1 MKKFILLILTLTV
14 CLGGFAQFTPGDTL
28 KYRISLKDKAAT
40 DYSLQ
45 KPEKYLSKKSIERRK
60 KQGLKIDSTDL
71 PVCKKYVDAIRRK
84 GVHILVTGKW
94 ENFVTVSCNDSV
106 LIDEIARLPFVRSAE
121 RVWKGNME
129 KATRRDS
136 LINKP
141 LRTDSLY
148 GPACTQVE
156 MSKANLLHDAGFKG
170 KGMMIA
176 VIDAGFHNVDKIEA
190 MKNIDIRGVRDF
202 VNPEADIYA
211 ESSHGMSV
219 LSCMA
224 MNQPNV
230 MIGTAP
236 EASYWLLRSED
247 EYSENLVEQDYW
259 AAAIEFA
266 DSVGVDLVN
275 TSLGYYSFDDPTKN
289 YRYRDLNGHY
299 ALMSREASHAA
310 DKGMV
315 VVCSAG
321 NSGAGSWKKIMGATL
336 SEINIK
342 EAVNVHFRDIA
353 HDPSVHDVTYENSQA
368 RERTQILMDSANQ
381 DGSILVG
388 TGDLSELALGWA
400 TYNGDHMSMY
410 GVNASV
416 PKTLVRHLVR
426 YYADTC
432 KDEKLTEVLLDILD
446 TPVSPELLPP
456 KDGKIAQKTEDL
468 VGPYELHD
476 FYLYYML
483 RAGFEPEKI
492 YRLACE
498 TFEGMYDKETIFK
511 WLKTLYWSFFAQ
523 QFKRSCLFRR
533 TD

>member
-1 MKKFILLILTLTV
+1 MKKLVLLVFALNI
-14 CLGGFAQFTPGDTL
+14 CLGTFAQFTPEDTL

-45 KPEKYLSKKSIERRK
+45 KPEMYLSKKSIERRK
-60 KQGLKIDSTDL
+60 RQGLEIDSTDL
-71 PVCKKYVDAIRRK
+71 PVCKKYVDAIRKK
-84 GVHILVTGKW
+84 GVHVLVTGKW
-94 ENFVTVSCNDSV
+94 DNFVTVSCNDSM
-106 LIDEIARLPFVRSAE
+106 LIAEIAGLPFVRSTE
-121 RVWKGNME
+121 RVWRGVAKRASE
-129 KATRRDS
+129 RDS

-148 GPACTQVE
+148 GPAITQIK
-156 MSKANLLHDAGFKG
+156 MSHADRLHEAGFKG
-170 KGMMIA
+170 QGMTIA

-190 MKNIDIRGVRDF
+190 MKNINILGTRDF

-299 ALMSREASHAA
+299 ALMSREAAKAA
-310 DKGMV
+310 DKGIV

-321 NSGAGSWKKIMGATL
+321 NSGSGSWKKITPPGDAENVMTVG
-336 SEINIK
+336 
-342 EAVNVHFRDIA
+342 AVNK
-353 HDPSVHDVTYENSQA
+353 
-368 RERTQILMDSANQ
+368 
-381 DGSILVG
+381 
-388 TGDLSELALGWA
+388 
-400 TYNGDHMSMY
+400 Y
-410 GVNASV
+410 GVLAPFSSV
-416 PKTLVRHLVR
+416 GNTADGRVKPDVVAVGLGSDVMGTDGNLRHANGTSFSSPIMCGMVACLWQACPELTAKEIIELVRRSGDRAVFPDNI
-426 YYADTC
+426 YGYG
-432 KDEKLTEVLLDILD
+432 I
-446 TPVSPELLPP
+446 P
-456 KDGKIAQKTEDL
+456 DL
-468 VGPYELHD
+468 WKAYQSTVN
-476 FYLYYML
+476 
-483 RAGFEPEKI
+483 
-492 YRLACE
+492 
-498 TFEGMYDKETIFK
+498 T
-511 WLKTLYWSFFAQ
+511 
-523 QFKRSCLFRR
+523 RR
-533 TD
+533 

>member
-1 MKKFILLILTLTV
+1 MKKLVLLVFALKI
-14 CLGGFAQFTPGDTL
+14 CLGTFAQFTPEDTL

-45 KPEKYLSKKSIERRK
+45 KPEMYLSKKSIERRK
-60 KQGLKIDSTDL
+60 RQGLEIDSTDL
-71 PVCKKYVDAIRRK
+71 PVCKKYVDAIRKK
-84 GVHILVTGKW
+84 GVHVLVTGKW
-94 ENFVTVSCNDSV
+94 DNFVTVSCNDSM
-106 LIDEIARLPFVRSAE
+106 LIAEIAGLPFVRSTE
-121 RVWKGNME
+121 RVWRGVAKRASE
-129 KATRRDS
+129 RDS

-148 GPACTQVE
+148 GPAITQIK
-156 MSKANLLHDAGFKG
+156 MSHADRLHEAGFKG
-170 KGMMIA
+170 QGMTIA

-190 MKNIDIRGVRDF
+190 MKNINILGTRDF

-299 ALMSREASHAA
+299 ALMSREAAKAA
-310 DKGMV
+310 DKGIV

-321 NSGAGSWKKIMGATL
+321 NSGSGSWKKITPPGDAENVITVG
-336 SEINIK
+336 
-342 EAVNVHFRDIA
+342 AVNK
-353 HDPSVHDVTYENSQA
+353 
-368 RERTQILMDSANQ
+368 
-381 DGSILVG
+381 
-388 TGDLSELALGWA
+388 
-400 TYNGDHMSMY
+400 Y
-410 GVNASV
+410 GVLAPFSSV
-416 PKTLVRHLVR
+416 GNTADGRVKPDVVAVGLGSDVMGTDGNLRHANGTSFSSPIMCGMVACLWQACPELTAKEIIELVRRSGDRAVFPDNI
-426 YYADTC
+426 YGYG
-432 KDEKLTEVLLDILD
+432 I
-446 TPVSPELLPP
+446 P
-456 KDGKIAQKTEDL
+456 DL
-468 VGPYELHD
+468 WKAYQSTVN
-476 FYLYYML
+476 
-483 RAGFEPEKI
+483 
-492 YRLACE
+492 
-498 TFEGMYDKETIFK
+498 T
-511 WLKTLYWSFFAQ
+511 
-523 QFKRSCLFRR
+523 RR
-533 TD
+533 

>member
-1 MKKFILLILTLTV
+1 MKKLVLLVFALNI
-14 CLGGFAQFTPGDTL
+14 CLGTFAQFTPEDTL

-45 KPEKYLSKKSIERRK
+45 KPEMYLSKKSIERRK
-60 KQGLKIDSTDL
+60 RQGLEIDSTDL
-71 PVCKKYVDAIRRK
+71 PVCKKYVDAIRKK
-84 GVHILVTGKW
+84 GVHVLVTGKW
-94 ENFVTVSCNDSV
+94 DNFVTVSCNDSM
-106 LIDEIARLPFVRSAE
+106 LIAEIAGLPFVRSTE
-121 RVWKGNME
+121 RVWRGVAKRASE
-129 KATRRDS
+129 RDS

-148 GPACTQVE
+148 GPAITQIK
-156 MSKANLLHDAGFKG
+156 MSHADRLHEAGFKG
-170 KGMMIA
+170 QGMTIA

-190 MKNIDIRGVRDF
+190 MKNINILGTRDF

-299 ALMSREASHAA
+299 ALMFREAAKAA
-310 DKGMV
+310 DKGIV

-321 NSGAGSWKKIMGATL
+321 NSGSGSWKKITPPGDAENVITVG
-336 SEINIK
+336 
-342 EAVNVHFRDIA
+342 AVNK
-353 HDPSVHDVTYENSQA
+353 
-368 RERTQILMDSANQ
+368 
-381 DGSILVG
+381 
-388 TGDLSELALGWA
+388 
-400 TYNGDHMSMY
+400 Y
-410 GVNASV
+410 GVLAPFSSV
-416 PKTLVRHLVR
+416 GNTADGRVKPDVVAVGLGSDVMGTDGNLRHANGTSFSSPIMCGMVACLWQACPELTAKEIIELVRRSGDRAVFPDNI
-426 YYADTC
+426 YGYG
-432 KDEKLTEVLLDILD
+432 I
-446 TPVSPELLPP
+446 P
-456 KDGKIAQKTEDL
+456 DL
-468 VGPYELHD
+468 WKAYQSTVN
-476 FYLYYML
+476 
-483 RAGFEPEKI
+483 
-492 YRLACE
+492 
-498 TFEGMYDKETIFK
+498 T
-511 WLKTLYWSFFAQ
+511 
-523 QFKRSCLFRR
+523 RR
-533 TD
+533 

>member
-1 MKKFILLILTLTV
+1 MKKLVLLVFALNI
-14 CLGGFAQFTPGDTL
+14 CLGTFAQFTPEDTL

-45 KPEKYLSKKSIERRK
+45 KPEMYLSKKSIERRK
-60 KQGLKIDSTDL
+60 RQGLEIDSTDL
-71 PVCKKYVDAIRRK
+71 PVCKKYVDAIRKK
-84 GVHILVTGKW
+84 GVHVLVTGKW
-94 ENFVTVSCNDSV
+94 DNFVTVSCNDSM
-106 LIDEIARLPFVRSAE
+106 LIAEIAGLPFVRSTE
-121 RVWKGNME
+121 RVWRGVAKRASE
-129 KATRRDS
+129 RDS

-148 GPACTQVE
+148 GPAITQIK
-156 MSKANLLHDAGFKG
+156 MSHADRLHEAGFKG
-170 KGMMIA
+170 QGMTIA

-190 MKNIDIRGVRDF
+190 MKNINILGTRDF

-299 ALMSREASHAA
+299 ALMSREAAKAA
-310 DKGMV
+310 DKGIV

-321 NSGAGSWKKIMGATL
+321 NSGSGSWKKITPPGDAENVITVG
-336 SEINIK
+336 
-342 EAVNVHFRDIA
+342 AVNK
-353 HDPSVHDVTYENSQA
+353 
-368 RERTQILMDSANQ
+368 
-381 DGSILVG
+381 
-388 TGDLSELALGWA
+388 
-400 TYNGDHMSMY
+400 Y
-410 GVNASV
+410 GVLAPFSSV
-416 PKTLVRHLVR
+416 GNTADGRVKPDVVAVGLGSDVMGTDGNLRHANGTSFSSPIMCGMVACLWQACPELTAKEIIELVRRSGARAVFPDNI
-426 YYADTC
+426 YGYG
-432 KDEKLTEVLLDILD
+432 I
-446 TPVSPELLPP
+446 P
-456 KDGKIAQKTEDL
+456 DL
-468 VGPYELHD
+468 WKAYQSTVN
-476 FYLYYML
+476 
-483 RAGFEPEKI
+483 
-492 YRLACE
+492 
-498 TFEGMYDKETIFK
+498 T
-511 WLKTLYWSFFAQ
+511 
-523 QFKRSCLFRR
+523 RR
-533 TD
+533 

>member
-1 MKKFILLILTLTV
+1 MKKLVLLVFALNI
-14 CLGGFAQFTPGDTL
+14 CLGTFAQVTPEDTL

-45 KPEKYLSKKSIERRK
+45 KPEMYLSKKSIERRK
-60 KQGLKIDSTDL
+60 RQGLEIDSTDL
-71 PVCKKYVDAIRRK
+71 PVCKKYVDAIRKK
-84 GVHILVTGKW
+84 GVHVLVTGKW
-94 ENFVTVSCNDSV
+94 DNFVTVSCNDSM
-106 LIDEIARLPFVRSAE
+106 LIAEIAGLPFVRSTE
-121 RVWKGNME
+121 RVWRGVAKRASE
-129 KATRRDS
+129 RDS

-148 GPACTQVE
+148 GPAITQIK
-156 MSKANLLHDAGFKG
+156 MSHADRLHEAGFKG
-170 KGMMIA
+170 QGMTIA

-190 MKNIDIRGVRDF
+190 MKNINILGTRDF

-299 ALMSREASHAA
+299 ALMSREAAKAA
-310 DKGMV
+310 DKGIV

-321 NSGAGSWKKIMGATL
+321 NSGSGSWKKITPPGDAENVITVG
-336 SEINIK
+336 
-342 EAVNVHFRDIA
+342 AVNK
-353 HDPSVHDVTYENSQA
+353 
-368 RERTQILMDSANQ
+368 
-381 DGSILVG
+381 
-388 TGDLSELALGWA
+388 
-400 TYNGDHMSMY
+400 Y
-410 GVNASV
+410 GVLAPFSSV
-416 PKTLVRHLVR
+416 GNTADGRVKPDVVAVGLGSDVMGTDGNLRHANGTSFSSPIMCGMVACLWQACPELTAKEIIELVRRSGDRAVFPDNI
-426 YYADTC
+426 YGYG
-432 KDEKLTEVLLDILD
+432 I
-446 TPVSPELLPP
+446 P
-456 KDGKIAQKTEDL
+456 DL
-468 VGPYELHD
+468 WKAYQSTVN
-476 FYLYYML
+476 
-483 RAGFEPEKI
+483 
-492 YRLACE
+492 
-498 TFEGMYDKETIFK
+498 T
-511 WLKTLYWSFFAQ
+511 
-523 QFKRSCLFRR
+523 RR
-533 TD
+533 

>member
-1 MKKFILLILTLTV
+1 MKKLVLLVFALNI
-14 CLGGFAQFTPGDTL
+14 CLGTFAQFTPEDTL

-45 KPEKYLSKKSIERRK
+45 KPEMYLSKKSIERRK
-60 KQGLKIDSTDL
+60 RQGLEIDSTDL
-71 PVCKKYVDAIRRK
+71 PVCKKYVDAIRKK
-84 GVHILVTGKW
+84 GVHVLVTGKW
-94 ENFVTVSCNDSV
+94 DNFVTVSCNDSM
-106 LIDEIARLPFVRSAE
+106 LIAEIAGLPFVRSTE
-121 RVWKGNME
+121 RVWRGVAKRASE
-129 KATRRDS
+129 RDS

-148 GPACTQVE
+148 GPAITQIK
-156 MSKANLLHDAGFKG
+156 MSHADRLHEAGFKG
-170 KGMMIA
+170 QGMTIA

-190 MKNIDIRGVRDF
+190 MKNINILGTRDF

-299 ALMSREASHAA
+299 ALMSREAAKAA
-310 DKGMV
+310 DKGIV

-321 NSGAGSWKKIMGATL
+321 NSGSGSWKKITPPGDAENVITVG
-336 SEINIK
+336 
-342 EAVNVHFRDIA
+342 AVNK
-353 HDPSVHDVTYENSQA
+353 
-368 RERTQILMDSANQ
+368 
-381 DGSILVG
+381 
-388 TGDLSELALGWA
+388 
-400 TYNGDHMSMY
+400 Y
-410 GVNASV
+410 GVLAPFSSV
-416 PKTLVRHLVR
+416 GNTADGRVKPDVVAVGLGSDVMGTDGNLRHANGTSFSSPIMCGMVACLWQACPELTAKEIIELVRRSGDRAVFPDNI
-426 YYADTC
+426 YMDTAFLIC
-432 KDEKLTEVLLDILD
+432 GKLIN
-446 TPVSPELLPP
+446 
-456 KDGKIAQKTEDL
+456 
-468 VGPYELHD
+468 
-476 FYLYYML
+476 L
-483 RAGFEPEKI
+483 R
-492 YRLACE
+492 
-498 TFEGMYDKETIFK
+498 
-511 WLKTLYWSFFAQ
+511 
-523 QFKRSCLFRR
+523 
-533 TD
+533 

>member
-1 MKKFILLILTLTV
+1 MKKLVLLVFALNI
-14 CLGGFAQFTPGDTL
+14 CLGTFAQFTPEDTL

-45 KPEKYLSKKSIERRK
+45 KPEMYLSKKSIERRK
-60 KQGLKIDSTDL
+60 RQGLEIDSTDL
-71 PVCKKYVDAIRRK
+71 PVCKKYVDAIRKK
-84 GVHILVTGKW
+84 GVHVLVTGKW
-94 ENFVTVSCNDSV
+94 DNFVTVSCNDSM
-106 LIDEIARLPFVRSAE
+106 LIAEIAGLPFVRSTE
-121 RVWKGNME
+121 RVWRGVAKRASE
-129 KATRRDS
+129 RDS

-148 GPACTQVE
+148 GPAITQIK
-156 MSKANLLHDAGFKG
+156 MSHADRLHEAGFKG
-170 KGMMIA
+170 QGMTIA

-190 MKNIDIRGVRDF
+190 MKNINILGTRDF

-299 ALMSREASHAA
+299 ALMSREAAKAA
-310 DKGMV
+310 DKGIV

-321 NSGAGSWKKIMGATL
+321 NSGSGSWKKITPPGDAENVITVG
-336 SEINIK
+336 
-342 EAVNVHFRDIA
+342 AVNK
-353 HDPSVHDVTYENSQA
+353 
-368 RERTQILMDSANQ
+368 
-381 DGSILVG
+381 
-388 TGDLSELALGWA
+388 
-400 TYNGDHMSMY
+400 Y
-410 GVNASV
+410 GVLAPFSSV
-416 PKTLVRHLVR
+416 GNTADGRVKPDVVAVGLGSDVMGTDGNLRHANGTSFSSPIMCGMVACLWQ
-426 YYADTC
+426 AC
-432 KDEKLTEVLLDILD
+432 
-446 TPVSPELLPP
+446 PELTAKEIIEPVRRSGDRAVFP
-456 KDGKIAQKTEDL
+456 DNIYGYGIPDL
-468 VGPYELHD
+468 WKAYQSTVN
-476 FYLYYML
+476 
-483 RAGFEPEKI
+483 
-492 YRLACE
+492 
-498 TFEGMYDKETIFK
+498 T
-511 WLKTLYWSFFAQ
+511 
-523 QFKRSCLFRR
+523 RR
-533 TD
+533 